1 MMEVGA
7 DVFDVL
13 ASAQYEIEAESVSGT
28 TNTPAD
34 NAATAKELME
44 TGIITGEAY
53 AQILQTFNAHG
64 GKNPLTEAEERIAD
78 RMVDLWL
85 YGDVSDFAA
94 KTLDPELW
102 MDRGG
107 GMTLKIGAEYLNAR
121 VDMIEDLDDPEVGQR
136 IQAFK
141 DYMKKLVDNAQQ
153 RQQLAAQAQA
163 AAQGAQQPQQMAA
176 PAAQ

>member
-1 MMEVGA
+1 
-7 DVFDVL
+7 
-13 ASAQYEIEAESVSGT
+13 
-28 TNTPAD
+28 
-34 NAATAKELME
+34 
-44 TGIITGEAY
+44 
-53 AQILQTFNAHG
+53 
-64 GKNPLTEAEERIAD
+64 
-78 RMVDLWL
+78 MVDLWL
-85 YGDVSDFAA
+85 YGDVEDFSA

-121 VDMIEDLDDPEVGQR
+121 VDMIEDLDDPEVSKR